1 MVRVREAMGGVVLGA
16 CLAAW
21 GCGNDAASSESS
33 AGSSAAAGT
42 AATAG
47 SGHSGSE
54 SGSSST
60 GGSTAGG
67 STAGGGGSSSAGGSA
82 AGSSAPSTAGS
93 SGAGGAAPSGK
104 ELAVSHSACDPACPD
119 HQYCA
124 FEEIDCAG
132 KPCRVR
138 AICRDR
144 PACDVQHMCGKMRE
158 KCLCDAR
165 GDCSP
170 SNANWPG
177 LCSCSEN
184 PYSCDALVLD
194 ERPSICECVAE
205 PAPTT
210 CLGANCPDNYK
221 CEVVLGKQYCFTTAA
236 K

>member
-1 MVRVREAMGGVVLGA
+1 MVRLRQAMGGVILGA
-16 CLAAW
+16 CMAAW
-21 GCGNDAASSESS
+21 GCGNDAPPSES
-33 AGSSAAAGT
+33 AGGTSSTAGT
-42 AATAG
+42 STTAG
-47 SGHSGSE
+47 TGHGGSASGSA
-54 SGSSST
+54 SGGSAT
-60 GGSTAGG
+60 GGSA
-67 STAGGGGSSSAGGSA
+67 SGGGGSSTTGGTSA
-82 AGSSAPSTAGS
+82 STAGS
-93 SGAGGAAPSGK
+93 SGEGGSAAPGK

-119 HQYCA
+119 YQYCA

-132 KPCRVR
+132 KPCKVR

-144 PACDVQHMCGKMRE
+144 PACDAQHMCGKMRE

-184 PYSCDALVLD
+184 PYSCDELVLD
-194 ERPSICECVAE
+194 ERPSICECVPE

-221 CEVVLGKQYCFTTAA
+221 CEVVLGKQYCFTTAQ
-236 K
+236 